1 MSLKCFVIG
10 LIWIKSVNSHSFI
23 VSLFVYYVSRNTIA
37 YVTHVSIQEALFDNS
52 YRPIIDHLHYIVGHG
67 IIAVLRVL
75 FESLRLAEKIAAPI
89 YTLCDQPISVDFTNQ
104 KNKLAVHMK
113 ANK

>member
-37 YVTHVSIQEALFDNS
+37 YVTHVSIQEALSDNS
-52 YRPIIDHLHYIVGHG
+52 YRPIIDHLLYTT
-67 IIAVLRVL
+67 L
-75 FESLRLAEKIAAPI
+75 LAMV
-89 YTLCDQPISVDFTNQ
+89 S
-104 KNKLAVHMK
+104 
-113 ANK
+113 